1 MEPQKGENNPRFRYR
16 IYDKQGNL
24 YTRHTLKELLNRS
37 QSYTGAII
45 KKLSLFAE
53 VDNEIIK
60 KYGIYVIDIKN
71 ANGSQST
78 IENDNTEEK
87 SVLS

>member
-1 MEPQKGENNPRFRYR
+1 MG
-16 IYDKQGNL
+16 
-24 YTRHTLKELLNRS
+24 T
-37 QSYTGAII
+37 I